1 MGPPASC
8 ESCPHGKHGLFSV
21 LPSRELHELGT
32 RRHASLYK
40 KGQVVFH
47 EGNTPVG
54 LFCVFSGA
62 VKVAKSGPAGREQIV
77 RLAHPGDVLGYR
89 ALFADEPYAGTAV
102 TLEDS
107 LLCFMPPDAV
117 LPLLTRCP
125 ALALAVIRK
134 LSHDLR
140 FAEEW
145 VRDMA
150 LMNAKQR
157 LAETLL
163 MLQVTYGIRD
173 QDGIR
178 LSLLLSRQELA
189 EMAGLATETTIRLL
203 GELRAKGI
211 LAIQG
216 REITIREPRALLRL
230 SGLRGL
236 ARLTEHEQLTGGGE
250 RGGKPADPPS
260 R

>member
-1 MGPPASC
+1 MRPPTSC
-8 ESCPHGKHGLFSV
+8 ESCPHGKNGLFCV
-21 LPSRELHELGT
+21 LPSSELHELGT
-32 RRHASLYK
+32 RKHTSPYK

-47 EGNTPVG
+47 EENTPAG

-77 RLAHPGDVLGYR
+77 RLAHPGDVVGYR
-89 ALFADEPYAGTAV
+89 ALFSDEPYRGTAV
-102 TLEDS
+102 ALEDS
-107 LLCFMPPDAV
+107 LLCFIPRDAV

-140 FAEEW
+140 MAEEW

-150 LMNAKQR
+150 LMSARQR

-163 MLQVTYGIRD
+163 MLQMTYGVRD
-173 QDGIR
+173 RDGVR

-189 EMAGLATETTIRLL
+189 EMAGLATETAIRLL
-203 GELRAKGI
+203 HDFRAKGI
-211 LAIQG
+211 LSIQG
-216 REITIREPRALLRL
+216 REITIREPQALLRL
-230 SGLRGL
+230 SGLHGL
-236 ARLTEHEQLTGGGE
+236 ARLTEENQVTT
-250 RGGKPADPPS
+250 
-260 R
+260 